1 MEKSL
6 DITKPR
12 NSEQILPIPLPI
24 VISRFLY
31 NIDSKLKCD
40 LLLNESYQYTSNRR
54 LRSVGDKDRRSK
66 YFCSSA
72 VLWVHIT

>member
-1 MEKSL
+1 MEKTL

-12 NSEQILPIPLPI
+12 YSEQILPVPLPV
-24 VISRFLY
+24 VIPRFLY
-31 NIDSKLKCD
+31 NIDSKCD

-54 LRSVGDKDRRSK
+54 LRSVGDNDRRSK
-66 YFCSSA
+66 YFCSSP